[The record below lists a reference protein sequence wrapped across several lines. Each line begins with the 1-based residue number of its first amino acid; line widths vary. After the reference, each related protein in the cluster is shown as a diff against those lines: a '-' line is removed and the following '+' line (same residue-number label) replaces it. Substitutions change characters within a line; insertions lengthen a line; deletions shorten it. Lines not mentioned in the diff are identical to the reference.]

1 MVLEKKNSLSG
12 KKLFEEFDEF
22 LKRNY
27 SENENT
33 RKTIIY
39 AVHKIIEAGKDPN
52 DLSVS
57 TRSKTIYR
65 RAWRL
70 WNDFLAYRK
79 ANPSDVLSIVK
90 KKGMV
95 REDRLKR
102 LLKNKGNFNMVML
115 KAVESGRVYVVHDDA
130 RKLIWVGD

>member
-1 MVLEKKNSLSG
+1 MKVDNG
-12 KKLFEEFDEF
+12 LFREFDEF
-22 LKRNY
+22 LKKNY

-39 AVHKIIEAGKDPN
+39 AVHRIIESGRDPD

-70 WNDFLAYRK
+70 WNDFLDYRN
-79 ANPSDVLSIVK
+79 ANPSDVLSIVRK
-90 KKGMV
+90 H
-95 REDRLKR
+95 EIISEERLKR
-102 LLKNKGNFNMVML
+102 LLKNKDNFNMIMV
-115 KAVESGRVYVVHDDA
+115 KAVEGGGVYVVHDEV
-130 RKLIWVGD
+130 RKLMWVGD

>member
-1 MVLEKKNSLSG
+1 MEVVITKKVDNAL
-12 KKLFEEFDEF
+12 LDEFDKF

-39 AVHKIIEAGKDPN
+39 AVRKIIGANTSPD

-57 TRSKTIYR
+57 TRSKTVYR

-70 WNDFLAYRK
+70 WNDFLDYK
-79 ANPSDVLSIVK
+79 NANPREVLSA
-90 KKGMV
+90 V
-95 REDRLKR
+95 RRSGIISEGKLKR
-102 LLKNKGNFNMVML
+102 LLKNKDNFNMVML
-115 KAVESGRVYVVHDDA
+115 KAVESGKVYVVHDEV
-130 RKLIWVGD
+130 RRLVWVGD

>member
-1 MVLEKKNSLSG
+1 LKGVDG
-12 KKLFEEFDEF
+12 RLFKEFDEF
-22 LKRNY
+22 LRKNY

-79 ANPSDVLSIVK
+79 ANPSDVLSIVR

-95 REDRLKR
+95 KEDRLTR
-102 LLKNKGNFNMVML
+102 LLQNKSDFNMVML
-115 KAVESGRVYVVHDDA
+115 KAVESGKVYVVHGDV
-130 RKLIWVGD
+130 RKLMWVGD